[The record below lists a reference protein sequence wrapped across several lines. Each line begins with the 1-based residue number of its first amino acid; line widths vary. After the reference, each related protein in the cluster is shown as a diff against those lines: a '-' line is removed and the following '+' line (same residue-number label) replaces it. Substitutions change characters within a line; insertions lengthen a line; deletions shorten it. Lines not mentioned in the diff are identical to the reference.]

1 MDKLEK
7 SSRGSFIWTL
17 LQGRALEIVEHLKPE
32 EYQIEGGEEVLF
44 KLLDQRW
51 PEQDR
56 HDEMWETIAEVFA
69 FHGKDGE
76 SLRQWS
82 ARAPE
87 VFNRCARK
95 CFPDEARVRGWILLN
110 CSGLSEGER
119 AVVFARAQ
127 GI

>member
-1 MDKLEK
+1 MRTMDRLEK

-17 LQGRALEIVEHLKPE
+17 LQRRALEIVEQLKPE

-51 PEQDR
+51 PEKGR

-69 FHGKDGE
+69 LHGKDGE

-82 ARAPE
+82 ARARE
-87 VFNRCARK
+87 VIDRCARR
-95 CFPDEARVRGWILLN
+95 CFPDEARGWTLPVALAKA
-110 CSGLSEGER
+110 SVPWFWPGLK
-119 AVVFARAQ
+119 